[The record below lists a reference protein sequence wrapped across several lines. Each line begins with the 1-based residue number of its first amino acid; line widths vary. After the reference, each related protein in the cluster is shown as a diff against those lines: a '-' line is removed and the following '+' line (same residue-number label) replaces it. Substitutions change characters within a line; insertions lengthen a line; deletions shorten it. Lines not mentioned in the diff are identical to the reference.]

1 MTIQEFED
9 QVATLIANLTAI
21 KNCDLDP
28 YAYEIRKSHYSL
40 AACECA
46 AQLGGFDPYMAKLFN
61 RDYRETIINVFFDR
75 AIKESKENK
84 V

>member
-9 QVATLIANLTAI
+9 QVATIIANLSAI
-21 KNCDLDP
+21 KNSQIDP
-28 YAYEIRKSHYSL
+28 YGYEIRNCDYSL

-46 AQLGGFDPYMAKLFN
+46 AQIGGFDPYMAKMFN

-75 AIKESKENK
+75 AIRDARSNA
-84 V
+84 